1 MNLVYMGLIEFPQ
14 EFVINGEVLGK
25 EYVTQIGDTNVLIR
39 MPVLDSDS
47 GRKLEI
53 LKSPIQS
60 FEFNIDWG
68 YVVHT
73 KTKDSFV
80 KAAVLIFKGDEN
92 SAQALYTAFPNW
104 LYRFM
109 TIVRASSHDLT
120 KEYVVESLQHDSDG
134 KTDKYTGLLL
144 YRLVGSKMTYECNAD
159 KVITAYLGDSLIYNT
174 GISDLEMKDIMKYA
188 GSTHAISQGFF
199 LLSEA
204 AIAYQRGDNTSC
216 VILSSMALEE
226 GILERINKHRKEN
239 NIKATKTGPLG
250 KKFKILS
257 EYGIDIPIE
266 DYKSRIVEFRNDVIH
281 LANKVTE
288 SDARRYWKDCQLIM
302 KEYTYPMVTE

>member
-1 MNLVYMGLIEFPQ
+1 MKKTSSLKRYFRH
-14 EFVINGEVLGK
+14 F
-25 EYVTQIGDTNVLIR
+25 
-39 MPVLDSDS
+39 
-47 GRKLEI
+47 RKWVSI
-53 LKSPIQS
+53 M
-60 FEFNIDWG
+60 
-68 YVVHT
+68 
-73 KTKDSFV
+73 
-80 KAAVLIFKGDEN
+80 
-92 SAQALYTAFPNW
+92 
-104 LYRFM
+104 R
-109 TIVRASSHDLT
+109 
-120 KEYVVESLQHDSDG
+120 
-134 KTDKYTGLLL
+134 
-144 YRLVGSKMTYECNAD
+144 TYECNAD
-159 KVITAYLGDSLIYNT
+159 KVITAYLDDSLIYNT

-257 EYGIDIPIE
+257 EYGIDIPIA

-281 LANKVTE
+281 LASKVTE
-288 SDARRYWKDCQLIM
+288 SDARQFWKDCQLIM
-302 KEYTYPMVTE
+302 KEYEYPMVAE